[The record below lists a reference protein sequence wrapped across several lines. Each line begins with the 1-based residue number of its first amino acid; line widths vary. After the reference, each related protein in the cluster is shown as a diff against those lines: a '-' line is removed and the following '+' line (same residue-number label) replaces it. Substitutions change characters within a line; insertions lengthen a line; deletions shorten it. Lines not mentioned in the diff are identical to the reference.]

1 MSDIIEQGSEAWLE
15 LRRGLA
21 TGSHFAEVMAR
32 DRGGEEA
39 VTRRNY
45 RMKLALEIVTGKT
58 LPNVYGFSSNRHTER
73 GKEKEPFARMAYEAA
88 TGHIVEEVPF
98 IRHKFLWAGVS
109 PDGLVNSDGMV
120 EFKCPIP
127 AIHWEYLQLRGV
139 PPAEYK
145 WQVYGELWIAGRE
158 WNDVVSYCEEMPES
172 LQTHINRVYRDD
184 KIIAELEAGVS
195 KFLAEVSVTAK
206 EIRDL
211 AAKRAA

>member
-1 MSDIIEQGSEAWLE
+1 MSQIEQGTDAWRE

-21 TGSHFAEVMAR
+21 TGSHFAEVMATG
-32 DRGGEEA
+32 RGGAEA
-39 VTRRNY
+39 TTRRNY
-45 RMKLALEIVTGKT
+45 RMRLALEIVTGK
-58 LPNVYGFSSNRHTER
+58 VVHDGFQGNRHTDR
-73 GKEKEPFARMAYEAA
+73 GNELEPFARMAYESI
-88 TGHIVEEVPF
+88 TGAIVEEVPF
-98 IRHKFLWAGVS
+98 LKHKFLQCGVS
-109 PDGLVNSDGMV
+109 PDGLVGDDGLV
-120 EFKCPIP
+120 EFKAPIP
-127 AIHWEYLQLRGV
+127 AIHWEYLQLKGV
-139 PPAEYK
+139 PPPEYK

-158 WNDVVSYCEEMPES
+158 WNDVVSYCEDMPES